1 MCRSLQGT
9 VPLFWQEGSRQGPA
23 RASPPPMRHR
33 PPLQAQPGVSIDS
46 PALSKGIWGIYLE
59 GNNVPSPSA
68 RKSWLA
74 GARALAAA

>member
-1 MCRSLQGT
+1 
-9 VPLFWQEGSRQGPA
+9 
-23 RASPPPMRHR
+23 MRHR